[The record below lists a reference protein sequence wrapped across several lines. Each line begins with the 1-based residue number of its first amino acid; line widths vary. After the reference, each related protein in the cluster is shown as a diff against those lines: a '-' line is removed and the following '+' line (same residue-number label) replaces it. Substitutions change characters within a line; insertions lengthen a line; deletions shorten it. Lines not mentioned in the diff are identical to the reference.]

1 MNREGDQ
8 RPSGAIVLY
17 RLSDGSPAL
26 QVRLDKDTVWVTQ
39 ADLVR
44 LFDSSK
50 ANISE
55 HITNIFN
62 EGELSAEAT
71 VRNFRTVR
79 QEGSRQVER
88 TLTYYNLDLI
98 LSVGYRVKS
107 KTATQFRIWATD
119 RLRDYLVK
127 GYAVNQQ
134 RLDQI
139 GQVMRILSRSSDELV
154 AGTADV
160 LSAYLPGLELLRDY
174 DAGQINTSPKAT
186 PGWMLTIDEARKVIA
201 GLRSAFPDDDL
212 LGNERGNGLEAVI
225 GTIYQSF
232 GGVDLYPTVEEKAA
246 NLLYL
251 LVKDHPLSDGNK
263 RTAAALFVT
272 FLAKNNL
279 LNDENSQPRISSN
292 ALATLT
298 LMVSMS
304 DPKEKKVMI
313 ALITRMMSS
322 GRL

>member
-8 RPSGAIVLY
+8 RPSGAIALY

-186 PGWMLTIDEARKVIA
+186 PGWTLTIDEARKVIA

-251 LVKDHPLSDGNK
+251 LVKDRPLSDGNK

>member
-1 MNREGDQ
+1 MNNEDDQ
-8 RPSGAIVLY
+8 RPSGSVALY

-62 EGELSAEAT
+62 DGELSAEAT
-71 VRNFRTVR
+71 IRNFRTVR
-79 QEGSRQVER
+79 HEGSRQVER
-88 TLTYYNLDLI
+88 TLTYYNLDMI

-127 GYAVNQQ
+127 GYAINEQ
-134 RLDQI
+134 RLEQI
-139 GQVMRILSRSSDELV
+139 GQVVSILSRSTDTLV
-154 AGTADV
+154 AGTADI
-160 LSAYLPGLELLRDY
+160 LTTYLPGLELLRDY
-174 DAGQINTSPKAT
+174 DAGEVSTSPNAT
-186 PGWMLTIDEARKVIA
+186 PGWALTIDEARAVIA
-201 GLRSAFPDDDL
+201 GLRSAFPGDDL
-212 LGNERGNGLEAVI
+212 LGNERGEGLHAVI
-225 GTIYQSF
+225 GAIYQSF
-232 GGVDLYPTVEEKAA
+232 AGQDLYPTVEEKAA

-251 LVKDHPLSDGNK
+251 TVKDHPLSDGNK
-263 RTAAALFVT
+263 RTAAALFVS
-272 FLAKNNL
+272 FLDRNHMLA
-279 LNDENSQPRISSN
+279 DEHGRPHISSN
-292 ALATLT
+292 SLAALT

-304 DPKEKKVMI
+304 DPKEKDVMI
-313 ALITRMMSS
+313 ALVTRMITKE
-322 GRL
+322 RA

>member
-186 PGWMLTIDEARKVIA
+186 PGWTLTIDEARKVIA